1 MDQVK
6 VTNSPCRLMSLSL
19 SNGWETRLP
28 LLLEILACAPSG
40 QGPPGDAGRAHGEA
54 ACSAAEVAGQMRR
67 GRVCR
72 TRGRGLSSVLLL
84 PEPILKAWVSYLQ
97 NPNCGQPALKHV
109 SAL

>member
-1 MDQVK
+1 MPFDVLVFVK
-6 VTNSPCRLMSLSL
+6 WLGNETPSALGNLSVRSL
-19 SNGWETRLP
+19 G
-28 LLLEILACAPSG
+28 AAG

-97 NPNCGQPALKHV
+97 NLNCGQPALKHV